1 MPENNGAPDGSGR
14 IRTGDVSGTMIVG
27 NRNTVTTLNITAGH
41 GSAITLN
48 AGPPPNPVK
57 RQPISHLP
65 RSGADPLIGRE
76 RELQALQQA
85 IGARQL
91 VQIWGTAGV
100 GKSALLRHLARTLP
114 RGPEGVAYIEAGG
127 RTADDLAQA
136 IFDISFDAPN
146 YKPSLE
152 VLKEHLKTL
161 RLRIYLDDA
170 GLDEKDLRRLFDLA
184 GQSAFVFTSQ
194 HRSPVGGVHA
204 IRLDG
209 LTDTAGVQL
218 VQTVLARQLRP
229 EEAQTV
235 AALCD
240 ALHGNPLRL
249 RRIALSVAT
258 GKRLPTIADLPALL
272 PALLNRL
279 QPAERDLLHLLGSL
293 SGAELAAR
301 QLNALLG
308 RTDSDALAG
317 GLVRHGLLIASETG
331 YGCPPDVAE
340 CVLKSRMT
348 QFPPDRL
355 CRALTAWVESRE
367 TTPDQVAAHFQALDV
382 AVLGAE
388 RSGQAQLG
396 VELARAAS
404 PKLALSRQFDAWGSL
419 LGAGWAAA
427 KSMGDRAGEEFFLRE
442 ARTRRKAIGRAA
454 LTTTLALEAGVLWK
468 ELAALQAHSVA
479 HHAATTA
486 LTAVPPVAP
495 LAPVV
500 PVTPVAPVAPVT
512 PVAPAH
518 IPVTPPT
525 VTHPVVTHP
534 VVSPPTVPT
543 PTAPAPVHAPTP
555 PHVIDLSQAA
565 QQPPPTGHVPTGH
578 VPAGHVPGA
587 HSPSHALPHKIDL
600 SGAHS
605 SAAHSTHA
613 AGTATTTS
621 TGHAAVATAGAATAK
636 GGAAL
641 AVACVV
647 GFATVLG
654 VGAMV
659 YAKNQSDQTPT
670 AQAAYPSVPTR
681 PIRTPR
687 PPVPAPAPPVYT
699 PKPPPPAPA
708 PAPLVTPD
716 PVDPVCATVIP
727 KLEQETPQYNADLA
741 AVQSAGDSYNNAVN
755 AHNAGRTSAVPDDRA
770 LNSRLD
776 IILKDLSASE
786 AMLRG
791 AISQARDRSVVADLK
806 SLLTARQQ
814 EESQFRSF
822 RNKTSNSYD
831 TNGQASAS
839 NSAWQSLVLHC
850 TAF

>member
-170 GLDEKDLRRLFDLA
+170 GLDEKGLRRLFDLA

-427 KSMGDRAGEEFFLRE
+427 KSVGDRAGEEFFLRE

-500 PVTPVAPVAPVT
+500 PVAPVTPVAPVAPVT
-512 PVAPAH
+512 PVAPVH
-518 IPVTPPT
+518 TPVTPPT
-525 VTHPVVTHP
+525 VTHPVV
-534 VVSPPTVPT
+534 SPPTVPHPIPT

-578 VPAGHVPGA
+578 VPTGHAAGA

-647 GFATVLG
+647 GFTAVIG
-654 VGAMV
+654 VGAVV
-659 YAKNQSDQTPT
+659 YAKNQSDRTPA
-670 AQAAYPSVPTR
+670 AQAAYPSIPTR
-681 PIRTPR
+681 PIYTPR
-687 PPVPAPAPPVYT
+687 PPVPPVYT
-699 PKPPPPAPA
+699 PKPPAPP
-708 PAPLVTPD
+708 PLVTPD
-716 PVDPVCATVIP
+716 PVDPVCATVVTE
-727 KLEQETPQYNADLA
+727 LGQENQQYNADLPMVHS
-741 AVQSAGDSYNNAVN
+741 AVESYNNAVD
-755 AHNAGRTSAVPDDRA
+755 AHNSGRTSAVPDDSAMNARV
-770 LNSRLD
+770 D
-776 IILKDLSASE
+776 IILKDVRASE
-786 AMLRG
+786 TTLRG

-806 SLLTARQQ
+806 GLLTARQQ
-814 EESQFRSF
+814 DESQFRSF
-822 RNKTSNSYD
+822 RNKTSKSYD
-831 TNGQASAS
+831 TASSASAF

>member
-1 MPENNGAPDGSGR
+1 MPENNGAPDGSTR
-14 IRTGDVSGTMIVG
+14 IRAGDVSGTMIVG
-27 NRNTVTTLNITAGH
+27 NRNTVTNLNITTGH
-41 GSAITLN
+41 GSAITVN

-65 RSGADPLIGRE
+65 RSAADPLIGRE

-91 VQIWGTAGV
+91 VQIWGASGV

-114 RGPEGVAYIEAGG
+114 RGPEGAAYIEAGG

-170 GLDEKDLRRLFDLA
+170 GLDEKDLHRLFDLA
-184 GQSAFVFTSQ
+184 EHSTFVFTSQ
-194 HRSPVGGVHA
+194 RRSSVTGVHP

-209 LTDTAGVQL
+209 LAAPAGVVL
-218 VQTVLARQLRP
+218 VQTVLARALRP
-229 EEAQTV
+229 DEARTV
-235 AALCD
+235 TALCD

-249 RRIALSVAT
+249 RRIALSAAT
-258 GKRLPTIADLPALL
+258 GKGLPGIADLPALL

-279 QPAERDLLHLLGSL
+279 RPEERDLLYLLGSL

-301 QLNALLG
+301 QLNALLS
-308 RTDSDALAG
+308 RTDSDALAS
-317 GLVRHGLLIASETG
+317 GLVRHGLLVASETG

-348 QFPPDRL
+348 QYPAAPL

-367 TTPDQVAAHFQALDV
+367 TTPDEVAAHFQALDV

-427 KSMGDRAGEEFFLRE
+427 KSAGDRAGEEFFLGE

-454 LTTTLALEAGVLWK
+454 LTTTLVLEAGALWQ

-479 HHAATTA
+479 HQAATTTI
-486 LTAVPPVAP
+486 TAVPPIDPATTAHAIGQSP
-495 LAPVV
+495 L
-500 PVTPVAPVAPVT
+500 
-512 PVAPAH
+512 
-518 IPVTPPT
+518 I
-525 VTHPVVTHP
+525 THP
-534 VVSPPTVPT
+534 VVSPPTVTHPVVQPVVQPPAVTHPVVQPPT
-543 PTAPAPVHAPTP
+543 VTHPVVQPPPVTHPVVQPPAVTHPVPASGAPAPVHPPGT
-555 PHVIDLSQAA
+555 PHVIDLSHSA
-565 QQPPPTGHVPTGH
+565 QQPPPGGHV
-578 VPAGHVPGA
+578 VGA
-587 HSPSHALPHKIDL
+587 HSPSQAAPHRIDL
-600 SGAHS
+600 SGAHHPHTAS
-605 SAAHSTHA
+605 
-613 AGTATTTS
+613 ATTTS
-621 TGHAAVATAGAATAK
+621 STGHAVTTAGAAAAK

-647 GFATVLG
+647 GASAVLG

-659 YAKNQSDQTPT
+659 YTQNQSNLAKP
-670 AQAAYPSVPTR
+670 AQVTYPPIPTR
-681 PIRTPR
+681 
-687 PPVPAPAPPVYT
+687 PVYT
-699 PKPPPPAPA
+699 PKPPIPAPV
-708 PAPLVTPD
+708 VTPD
-716 PVDPVCATVIP
+716 PVDPVCAAVAPELGKEI
-727 KLEQETPQYNADLA
+727 QQHNADLT
-741 AVQSAGDSYNNAVN
+741 AVHSALDSYNNAVAAYN
-755 AHNAGRTSAVPDDRA
+755 SRRTSTVPDDSTVK
-770 LNSRLD
+770 SRID
-776 IILKDLSASE
+776 IILKDLRTSE
-786 AMLRG
+786 STLRG
-791 AISQARDRSVVADLK
+791 ALSQARDGSVVSDLK
-806 SLLTARQQ
+806 GLLTASQQ
-814 EESQFRSF
+814 EENQFRSF
-822 RNKTSNSYD
+822 RNHPSGATID
-831 TNGQASAS
+831 TNSQASAY
-839 NSAWQSLVLHC
+839 NSAWRSLVTHC
-850 TAF
+850 GG